1 MRNSKIAL
9 AIVSVLCV
17 TPVGAMECVPM
28 DQILDLS
35 VPASSVPTEY
45 PVFKPVV
52 FESGV
57 RMTLWTWNFSYT
69 AASQPTMDNPTIAD
83 VSQCGGSVSTKAL
96 HTNASSLYGQ
106 ISHPGVSQV
115 VFKLCDFAAPG
126 NLSGDLR
133 KPQSFA
139 DLTTLSAEQLRG
151 PFGEDVKATAVPAA
165 SGSGHELTL
174 SGASVTAFIVGAKA
188 VDIAEV
194 CIVP

>member
-1 MRNSKIAL
+1 MQKSKIAL
-9 AIVSVLCV
+9 AILSALFVS
-17 TPVGAMECVPM
+17 PVGAMECVPM

-35 VPASSVPTEY
+35 VPVSSVPTEY
-45 PVFKPVV
+45 PVFNPVI

-57 RMTLWTWNFSYT
+57 RMKLWTWNFSY
-69 AASQPTMDNPTIAD
+69 AAAEPPTMDNPTVAD
-83 VSQCGGSVSTKAL
+83 VSQCGGSTSTKAL
-96 HTNASSLYGQ
+96 RTNASSLYGQ
-106 ISHPGVSQV
+106 VTHPGVHQV
-115 VFKLCDFAAPG
+115 VFKLCDFVAPG
-126 NLSGDLR
+126 NLSGDVSA
-133 KPQSFA
+133 PQSFA
-139 DLTTLSAEQLRG
+139 DLTTVSAEQLQG